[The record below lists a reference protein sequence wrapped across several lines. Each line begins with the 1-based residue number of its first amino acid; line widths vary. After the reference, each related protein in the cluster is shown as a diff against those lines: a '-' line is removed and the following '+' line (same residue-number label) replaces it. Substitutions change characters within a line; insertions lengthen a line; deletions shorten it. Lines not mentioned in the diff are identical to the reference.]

1 MQILAEVYKMAQ
13 GKAEYYLEDSVL
25 TFYIGHTRIKVLSFN
40 KVGSGKNIYS
50 RTHAKNHYE
59 IHYVLKGDGV
69 LDVGDKKYA
78 LRRGVLYVTGPGL
91 VYRAGASPASPVYEY
106 EMTMRIEEDG
116 CEGELS
122 KILSSK
128 SFFMCEERGAR
139 AYGAQR
145 LLYGKH

>member
-1 MQILAEVYKMAQ
+1 MAQ

-59 IHYVLKGDGV
+59 LHYVLKGDGMI
-69 LDVGDKKYA
+69 DVGDEKYA
-78 LRRGVLYVTGPGL
+78 LKRGTLYVTGPGL
-91 VYRAGASPASPVYEY
+91 IYRKSGGKNDSVYEY
-106 EMTMRIEEDG
+106 EMTLRIEEDG

-128 SFFMCEERGAR
+128 SFFCAR
-139 AYGAQR
+139 DLRIVKYALEAR
-145 LLYGKH
+145 SASL